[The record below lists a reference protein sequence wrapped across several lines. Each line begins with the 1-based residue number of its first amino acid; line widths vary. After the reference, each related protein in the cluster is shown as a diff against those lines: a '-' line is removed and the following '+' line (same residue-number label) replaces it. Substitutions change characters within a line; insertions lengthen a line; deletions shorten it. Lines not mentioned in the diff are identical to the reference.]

1 MISYHLRHLIYFI
14 AVLGN
19 ELLCFY
25 KSAVQQDLQ
34 KTLSCIIFQ
43 QPVDVSLADLKI
55 FGKGIQGKIFP
66 VVLFDIF

>member
-14 AVLGN
+14 VVL
-19 ELLCFY
+19 EMSC
-25 KSAVQQDLQ
+25 SAFTSLQ
-34 KTLSCIIFQ
+34 SSMISKNSFLYYFQ

-66 VVLFDIF
+66 APVLFDIF